1 MPISRYRNIPVISE
15 KGSSQY
21 YESIDQIDPKKLEE
35 IPSIKIRLTKFDR
48 LDILAFNHL
57 GSGEYWWVLALM
69 NDLDW
74 MYGFEEGSIL
84 KIPINVDDVLK
95 LT

>member
-1 MPISRYRNIPVISE
+1 MPLSRYRNTPIVNE

-21 YESIDQIDPKKLEE
+21 YESENRIDPAILAD
-35 IPSIKIRLTKFDR
+35 IPTFKIRLTKFDR
-48 LDILAFNHL
+48 LDILAFKHL